1 MCQTILQRVAAG
13 DSSAVDGCLAEYGAL
28 VWSLVRRHCR
38 NHADAEDAAQEAFV
52 GIWQAAA
59 RFDPEKGTEATFI
72 TMIVRRRLIDRHR
85 KAGRQPETSSLEGQP
100 AVAEKHTRQVE
111 ISEEA
116 GLVRRRMAD
125 LRPDERRV
133 LELAISEGM
142 SQSEIAA
149 ATSLPL
155 GTVKTHARRGL
166 LRLREMLEADSA
178 DRLTE
183 ARS

>member
-13 DSSAVDGCLAEYGAL
+13 DSSAVDDCLAAYGAL
-28 VWSLVRRHCR
+28 AWSLARRHCR
-38 NHADAEDAAQEAFV
+38 NHADAEDAVQEAFV

-59 RFDPEKGTEATFI
+59 RFDPEKGTEATFV

-85 KAGRQPETSSLEGQP
+85 KTGRRLETASLEEQP
-100 AVAEKHTRQVE
+100 AVAEKHTKQVE
-111 ISEEA
+111 ILEEA
-116 GLVRRRMAD
+116 ELVRRRMAD

-142 SQSEIAA
+142 SQSEIAEA
-149 ATSLPL
+149 MSLPL

-166 LRLREMLEADSA
+166 LRLREMLEADPVDSSTGA
-178 DRLTE
+178 KP
-183 ARS
+183 